1 MNDKIKFISSISLL
15 RNMKNMAFSSKNGDG
30 RGITKEG
37 KVENQRWEM
46 AEGMNNNSCKLE
58 DEGDWS
64 KRRE

>member
-1 MNDKIKFISSISLL
+1 
-15 RNMKNMAFSSKNGDG
+15 MKNMAFSSKNGDG

-64 KRRE
+64 KGENKKQI